1 MKLNLTLVIYI
12 YKKKKKNLK
21 KGINA
26 QGKGDQHANR
36 SAGGSLVESQDQ
48 IKKIKKYIKNL
59 RNHKINM

>member
-12 YKKKKKNLK
+12 YKYLKKK

-36 SAGGSLVESQDQ
+36 LAGGSLVESQDQ

>member
-12 YKKKKKNLK
+12 YKYFLKK

-36 SAGGSLVESQDQ
+36 LAGGSLVES
-48 IKKIKKYIKNL
+48 
-59 RNHKINM
+59 